1 MNWDYNVAL
10 YRISGGSLHQI
21 LVDFDETVSKSRNYK
36 RIPYNIWRNLKHQST
51 YSNRLYEVEF
61 DDEVGTIRIFKE
73 GAEIFDYGD
82 GSFGSFLI
90 DNFEEYFGNEIC
102 DIKEPTKGEK
112 VYYNVDGTEVRFKNE
127 KENDNM
133 VNGLKFDF
141 GPCTNDNVKISMYG
155 LAVRNNAGTWVSYNR
170 TSGEIVD
177 VDIFN
182 FDGGNF
188 LFKMPVAIKEIKA
201 GDIVIHNKV
210 PVFVTGIENGKLAVV
225 DVRAGEEKSIIP
237 TKNMFGF
244 DFITKVVS
252 VLDAVQGAPTP
263 NEPFGNMLPFLMLQD
278 GKMDKNMAL
287 MLMMN
292 QGNNAFANNPMMLYF
307 MMGND
312 GKDCDMLPLMLMMN
326 GGFAAPAASK
336 APVVEQ

>member
-1 MNWDYNVAL
+1 MSWDNSVTL
-10 YRISGGSLHQI
+10 YKISGAQLRKI
-21 LVDFDETVSKSRNYK
+21 LADFDICVSTSSSYK
-36 RIPYNIWRNLKHQST
+36 RIPYNIWRNLKHQA
-51 YSNRLYEVEF
+51 NFDNQLYEVEF
-61 DDEVGTIRIFKE
+61 DDEIEQIRIFKS
-73 GAEIFDYGD
+73 GAEIFEYGD
-82 GSFGSFLI
+82 KTFGSFLI
-90 DNFEEYFGNEIC
+90 DNFEKYFESNLFEI
-102 DIKEPTKGEK
+102 
-112 VYYNVDGTEVRFKNE
+112 YHNVDGTEIKVK
-127 KENDNM
+127 KENGNM

-182 FDGGNF
+182 FDGGQF

-210 PVFVTGIENGKLAVV
+210 PVFVTEVNSEGKIFVV

-237 TKNMFGF
+237 TRNMFGF

-326 GGFAAPAASK
+326 GGFAAPAAPK
-336 APVVEQ
+336 APVVE

>member
-1 MNWDYNVAL
+1 MKDYNGTWSLDSKDLGVLMSKFDTEVKEGLYDRIDYSVWKKLKAL
-10 YRISGGSLHQI
+10 SLGNH
-21 LVDFDETVSKSRNYK
+21 L
-36 RIPYNIWRNLKHQST
+36 LA
-51 YSNRLYEVEF
+51 VEF
-61 DDEVGTIRIFKE
+61 NDDEGYFVFNYDNTLMFDDD
-73 GAEIFDYGD
+73 GA
-82 GSFGSFLI
+82 FGSFILDHYDELDRLYAKKI
-90 DNFEEYFGNEIC
+90 NKGVAPELENQ
-102 DIKEPTKGEK
+102 KES
-112 VYYNVDGTEVRFKNE
+112 KN
-127 KENDNM
+127 M
-133 VNGLKFDF
+133 NGLKFDF

-155 LAVRNNAGTWVSYNR
+155 LAVRNNAGTWVSYNK

-188 LFKMPVAIKEIKA
+188 LFKMPVALKDVKA

-210 PVFVTGIENGKLAVV
+210 PVFVTGVEDGKLVAV

-287 MLMMN
+287 MLMMS
-292 QGNNAFANNPMMLYF
+292 QGNNAFAGNPLMLYAL
-307 MMGND
+307 MNGDGNS
-312 GKDCDMLPLMLMMN
+312 DMLPLMLMMN
-326 GGFAAPAASK
+326 GGFAAPAATK
-336 APVVEQ
+336 TPEV

>member
-1 MNWDYNVAL
+1 MNWDKNVTL
-10 YRISGGSLHQI
+10 YRISGEQLRQM
-21 LVDFDETVSKSRNYK
+21 LADFDDCVSLSHSYK

-51 YSNRLYEVEF
+51 LVNRLYEVEF
-61 DDEVGTIRIFKE
+61 DDEIEQIRIFKE
-73 GAEIFDYGD
+73 GAEIFGYEDKT
-82 GSFGSFLI
+82 FGSFLI
-90 DNFEEYFGNEIC
+90 DNFEKYFESDSPYEIYY
-102 DIKEPTKGEK
+102 DVNGIEK
-112 VYYNVDGTEVRFKNE
+112 KVK
-127 KENDNM
+127 KENGNM

-188 LFKMPVAIKEIKA
+188 LFKMPVAIKEVKA

-210 PVFVTGIENGKLAVV
+210 PVFVTGVENGKLAVV

-307 MMGND
+307 MMGSD

-326 GGFAAPAASK
+326 GGFAAPAAPK

>member
-1 MNWDYNVAL
+1 MSWDKNVTL
-10 YRISGGSLHQI
+10 YRISGEQLRQM
-21 LVDFDETVSKSRNYK
+21 LADFDDCVSLSHSYK
-36 RIPYNIWRNLKHQST
+36 RIPYNIWRNLKHQAT
-51 YSNRLYEVEF
+51 LANRLYEVEF
-61 DDEVGTIRIFKE
+61 DDEIEQIRIFKE
-73 GAEIFDYGD
+73 GAEIFEYGD
-82 GSFGSFLI
+82 NSFGSFLVKY
-90 DNFEEYFGNEIC
+90 FEKKSDSPYE
-102 DIKEPTKGEK
+102 
-112 VYYNVDGTEVRFKNE
+112 VYYDVDGTEKRIK
-127 KENDNM
+127 KENGNM

-188 LFKMPVAIKEIKA
+188 LFKMPVAIKEVKA

-210 PVFVTGIENGKLAVV
+210 PVFVTGVENGKLAVV

-237 TKNMFGF
+237 IKNMFGF

>member
-1 MNWDYNVAL
+1 MSWDNDKLDIWATYTPKEMRSLFKDFGNKVNSHK
-10 YRISGGSLHQI
+10 YRAMPYADWKKLNNHLSATANSTSACYGVGMYDGELSVTCDCPQLDMIFDVDSGFAEYFWNE
-21 LVDFDETVSKSRNYK
+21 VFDEESWWYDDCGCAHTDK
-36 RIPYNIWRNLKHQST
+36 P
-51 YSNRLYEVEF
+51 VEQ
-61 DDEVGTIRIFKE
+61 K
-73 GAEIFDYGD
+73 
-82 GSFGSFLI
+82 
-90 DNFEEYFGNEIC
+90 
-102 DIKEPTKGEK
+102 
-112 VYYNVDGTEVRFKNE
+112 
-127 KENDNM
+127 KENESM
-133 VNGLKFDF
+133 MNGLKFEF

-155 LAVRNNAGTWVSYNR
+155 LAIRNNAGTWVSYNR

-188 LFKMPVAIKEIKA
+188 LFKMPVALKEVKI

-210 PVFVTGIENGKLAVV
+210 PVFVTAVEEGKLIAV

-292 QGNNAFANNPMMLYF
+292 QGNNVFANNPMMLYF
-307 MMGND
+307 MMSND

-336 APVVEQ
+336 TPVAE

>member
-1 MNWDYNVAL
+1 MSWDKNVTL
-10 YRISGGSLHQI
+10 YKISGEKLRNI
-21 LVDFDETVSKSRNYK
+21 LADFDDCVSLSHSYK

-51 YSNRLYEVEF
+51 LVNRVYEVEF
-61 DDEVGTIRIFKE
+61 DDEIEQIRIFKE
-73 GAEIFDYGD
+73 GAEIFEYGD
-82 GSFGSFLI
+82 KSFGSFLV
-90 DNFEEYFGNEIC
+90 DNFEEYFESDSPYETYC
-102 DIKEPTKGEK
+102 D
-112 VYYNVDGTEVRFKNE
+112 VDGTEKKVK
-127 KENDNM
+127 KENGNM

-210 PVFVTGIENGKLAVV
+210 PVFVTGVENGKLAVV

>member
-1 MNWDYNVAL
+1 MREYEDTWLIDPQDLTVLLTGFDKEVRDNKFC
-10 YRISGGSLHQI
+10 RIGYSQWKRLKNLSLGKTQLDI
-21 LVDFDETVSKSRNYK
+21 AFNDEEGYFVVNYDNTLMFE
-36 RIPYNIWRNLKHQST
+36 Y
-51 YSNRLYEVEF
+51 
-61 DDEVGTIRIFKE
+61 D
-73 GAEIFDYGD
+73 D
-82 GSFGSFLI
+82 GSFGSYIMDHFDELNRLYI
-90 DNFEEYFGNEIC
+90 KKEERVAMR
-102 DIKEPTKGEK
+102 IKNDEK
-112 VYYNVDGTEVRFKNE
+112 
-127 KENDNM
+127 KENMNM
-133 VNGLKFDF
+133 TNALKFDF

-155 LAVRNNAGTWVSYNR
+155 LAIRNNAGTWVSYNR

-188 LFKMPVAIKEIKA
+188 LFKMPVALKDVKA

-210 PVFVTGIENGKLAVV
+210 PVFVTGVEEGKLVAV

-292 QGNNAFANNPMMLYF
+292 QGNNVFANNPMMLYF
-307 MMGND
+307 MMSND

-326 GGFAAPAASK
+326 GGFAAPAAPK
-336 APVVEQ
+336 TPEV

>member
-1 MNWDYNVAL
+1 MWRNDGLDVWATYSPKEMRSLFKDFGNKVNSRK
-10 YRISGGSLHQI
+10 YRAMPYTDWKKLNNHLSATANSASAYYGVGMYDGELTVTCDCPYLDMIFDADSGFAEYFWNE
-21 LVDFDETVSKSRNYK
+21 VFDEESWYDDCGCVHTEKKYK
-36 RIPYNIWRNLKHQST
+36 P
-51 YSNRLYEVEF
+51 VEQ
-61 DDEVGTIRIFKE
+61 K
-73 GAEIFDYGD
+73 
-82 GSFGSFLI
+82 
-90 DNFEEYFGNEIC
+90 
-102 DIKEPTKGEK
+102 
-112 VYYNVDGTEVRFKNE
+112 
-127 KENDNM
+127 KENESM
-133 VNGLKFDF
+133 MNGLKFEF

-155 LAVRNNAGTWVSYNR
+155 LAIRNNAGTWVSYNR

-188 LFKMPVAIKEIKA
+188 LFKMPVALKEVKK

-210 PVFVTGIENGKLAVV
+210 PVFVTAVEDGKLVAV

-307 MMGND
+307 MMGSD

-326 GGFAAPAASK
+326 GGFAAPAAPK

>member
-1 MNWDYNVAL
+1 MQDYNGTWSLDSKDLSVL
-10 YRISGGSLHQI
+10 MSKFDIEVREDKYDRISYSVWKKLKALACGNHLLDIAFNDEEGYFVFNYDNTLMFDYDDGGLGSFI
-21 LVDFDETVSKSRNYK
+21 LDHYDEFD
-36 RIPYNIWRNLKHQST
+36 
-51 YSNRLYEVEF
+51 RLYAKK
-61 DDEVGTIRIFKE
+61 I
-73 GAEIFDYGD
+73 
-82 GSFGSFLI
+82 
-90 DNFEEYFGNEIC
+90 
-102 DIKEPTKGEK
+102 TKGAALEL
-112 VYYNVDGTEVRFKNE
+112 KNQ
-127 KENDNM
+127 KESKDMNA
-133 VNGLKFDF
+133 LKFDF

-155 LAVRNNAGTWVSYNR
+155 LAIRNNAGTWVSYNR

-188 LFKMPVAIKEIKA
+188 LFKMPVALKDVKA

-210 PVFVTGIENGKLAVV
+210 PVFVTGVEDGKLVAV

-287 MLMMN
+287 MLMMS
-292 QGNNAFANNPMMLYF
+292 QGNNAFAGNPLMLYAL
-307 MMGND
+307 MSGDGNS
-312 GKDCDMLPLMLMMN
+312 DMLPLMLMMN
-326 GGFAAPAASK
+326 GGFAAPAATK
-336 APVVEQ
+336 TPEV